1 MSSIEDIPMRMQAY
15 CTHAPGL
22 PPYNA
27 SGEKLITPK
36 PAASQVL
43 VKILYAS
50 FSPGAI
56 IMTALFP
63 GFLHKYPSIQELD
76 FAGVVVCLG
85 ENAKPPKSTS
95 EGVLQLDG
103 FQCGEYVFGSVTVGQ
118 HLKGVGSLAQ
128 YVAIATC
135 QIAHVPG
142 SKTPGAQRLSEQ
154 EMAEAASLP
163 VSGCTA
169 LTLSHAAQLLPGM
182 SVLVN
187 GASGGVGTLILQMVK
202 HAVGETGKVTA
213 VCSSR
218 NVNLVKA
225 LGADEVVAYDAL
237 STDFGISVDLI
248 GVCSR
253 RGAQPGITDGR
264 FDVVIDAVGKQEIWH
279 NCTSILKDKGAYVTV
294 GPGAEAWTRMALLK
308 TLGQMA
314 GNILTPKWLGG
325 VGRRYIQV
333 ANTVGKKDLL
343 QLKRLVEEGVL
354 TGVVEK
360 TFGWHAADIVEVS
373 NLDVVSWLMRTN
385 GD

>member
-1 MSSIEDIPMRMQAY
+1 MQAY

-36 PAASQVL
+36 PATSQVL
-43 VKILYAS
+43 VKILHAS
-50 FSPGAI
+50 LSPGAM

-76 FAGVVVCLG
+76 FAGVIVCLG
-85 ENAKPPKSTS
+85 ENAKPPFKTTPD
-95 EGVLQLDG
+95 GVLELDG
-103 FQCGEYVFGSVTVGQ
+103 FKCGEYVFGSIPVGQ

-128 YVAIATC
+128 YVAIDTS
-135 QIAHVPG
+135 QIAYVPV
-142 SKTPGAQRLSEQ
+142 SKSPGAERLSEQ

-169 LTLSHAAQLLPGM
+169 LTLLHAAQLLPGM

-187 GASGGVGTLILQMVK
+187 GASGGIGTLILQMAK
-202 HAVGETGKVTA
+202 HAVGGTGRVTA
-213 VCSSR
+213 VCSSK
-218 NVNLVKA
+218 NASLVKA
-225 LGADEVVAYDAL
+225 LGADEVVAYDAP
-237 STDFGISVDLI
+237 STDFGIGVDLI

-253 RGAQPGITDGR
+253 RGADPGITDGR

-279 NCTSILKDKGAYVTV
+279 NCASILKDEGAYVTV

-333 ANTVGKKDLL
+333 ASTVEKKALL
-343 QLKRLVEEGVL
+343 ELKGMVEEGVL
-354 TGVVEK
+354 RGVVEK

-373 NLDVVSWLMRTN
+373 DSAFLVWVV
-385 GD
+385 

>member
-1 MSSIEDIPMRMQAY
+1 MRMQAY

-50 FSPGAI
+50 LSPGAI
-56 IMTALFP
+56 IMAALFP
-63 GFLHKYPSIQELD
+63 GFLHTYPSIQELD

-85 ENAKPPKSTS
+85 EDARPPVKTMP
-95 EGVLQLDG
+95 EGFLELDG
-103 FQCGEYVFGSVTVGQ
+103 FKCGEYVFGSVSVGQ

-128 YVAIATC
+128 YVAIDTC

-142 SKTPGAQRLSEQ
+142 SKTPDRQRLSEQ

-169 LTLSHAAQLLPGM
+169 LTLLHAAQLLPGM

-187 GASGGVGTLILQMVK
+187 GASGGVGTLILQLAK
-202 HAVGETGKVTA
+202 HAVGDSGKVTA

-218 NVNLVKA
+218 NVGLVKA
-225 LGADEVVAYDAL
+225 LGANEVVAYDAP
-237 STDFGISVDLI
+237 STDFGIGVDLI
-248 GVCSR
+248 GVCTR
-253 RGAQPGITDGR
+253 RGADPGITDGR
-264 FDVVIDAVGKQEIWH
+264 FDVVLDAVGKQEIWH
-279 NCTSILKDKGAYVTV
+279 NCSSILKENGAYVTV
-294 GPGAEAWTRMALLK
+294 GPGAQAWTRMALLK

-314 GNILTPKWLGG
+314 GNILTPTWLGG

-333 ANTVGKKDLL
+333 ASTVGKKDLL
-343 QLKRLVEEGVL
+343 ELKGLVEEGVL

-373 NLDVVSWLMRTN
+373 DAAFHF
-385 GD
+385 

>member
-1 MSSIEDIPMRMQAY
+1 M
-15 CTHAPGL
+15 
-22 PPYNA
+22 
-27 SGEKLITPK
+27 
-36 PAASQVL
+36 
-43 VKILYAS
+43 
-50 FSPGAI
+50 AI
-56 IMTALFP
+56 
-63 GFLHKYPSIQELD
+63 D
-76 FAGVVVCLG
+76 
-85 ENAKPPKSTS
+85 
-95 EGVLQLDG
+95 
-103 FQCGEYVFGSVTVGQ
+103 
-118 HLKGVGSLAQ
+118 
-128 YVAIATC
+128 TC

-142 SKTPGAQRLSEQ
+142 SKTPGIEKLSEQ

-169 LTLSHAAQLLPGM
+169 LTLLHAAQLLPGM

-187 GASGGVGTLILQMVK
+187 GASGGVGTFILQMAK

-218 NVNLVKA
+218 NVNLAKT
-225 LGADEVVAYDAL
+225 LGAGEVVAYDAP
-237 STDFGISVDLI
+237 STDFGIGVDLI

-253 RGAQPGITDGR
+253 RGAEPGITDSR

-279 NCTSILKDKGAYVTV
+279 NCPSILKDKGAYVTV

-314 GNILTPKWLGG
+314 GNILMPKWLGG

-333 ANTVGKKDLL
+333 ASTVGKKDLL
-343 QLKRLVEEGVL
+343 ELKGLVEEGVL

-373 NLDVVSWLMRTN
+373 HS
-385 GD
+385 